1 MAVVKEADFH
11 KKDRTGLISRAEVVG
26 KITSSEMQMSYRQM
40 TGTEVYNEILCIL
53 NNAHYVDEEPI
64 VRCCECDLWN
74 RISAYKPICAC
85 GMWSNDDGYEAY
97 TKADDYCSYGCR
109 KEDTR

>member
-40 TGTEVYNEILCIL
+40 TGIEVYNEILCIL
-53 NNAHYVDEEPI
+53 NNAHDVDEEPI

-74 RISAYKPICAC
+74 AYRPSSC

-97 TKADDYCSYGCR
+97 TMADDYCSYGCR

>member
-53 NNAHYVDEEPI
+53 NNAHDVDEEPI
-64 VRCCECDLWN
+64 VRCCECDFGMHTDP
-74 RISAYKPICAC
+74 AVVECGQTTTVMKPIQWQMIIAA
-85 GMWSNDDGYEAY
+85 MDAEKRIQDD
-97 TKADDYCSYGCR
+97 
-109 KEDTR
+109 